1 MSSEDF
7 NFKTVIPEENKE
19 STINADKAREDFK
32 RLYSLN
38 LNSQT
43 ETKSTG
49 GQSLTYL
56 NWASAWKQMKLA
68 YGNPSFRV
76 IRSENGKLYHASE
89 MGVFVIVEV
98 SAGGMTYQQH
108 LPVLDAKNM
117 PMKLEPYEYSVY
129 NRQEK
134 RYEKKTVNSCT
145 VFDINSAIQRA
156 LVKCIS
162 LYGIGL
168 YIYEGNDLPN
178 QLPSDSETEMIQTPV
193 EPDTVPFME
202 EEQPV
207 APKPSRKRRA
217 TKEPADPIADLG
229 MQIASMQTIPELVN
243 LYKIHAHEVS
253 TNPEVM
259 AMFSKRRHELEKAA

>member
-1 MSSEDF
+1 MKNFEDF
-7 NFKTVIPEENKE
+7 NPVIPTEKEEI
-19 STINADKAREDFK
+19 TINPDKAREDFK

-38 LNSQT
+38 LNDQT

-49 GQSLTYL
+49 GQNLTYL
-56 NWASAWKQMKLA
+56 NWAAAWKQMKLA
-68 YGNPSFRV
+68 FGNPSFRV
-76 IRSENGKLYHASE
+76 IRSEDGKLYHASE

-117 PMKLEPYEYSVY
+117 PMKLEAYEYSVY

-145 VFDINSAIQRA
+145 VFDVNSAIQRA

-178 QLPSDSETEMIQTPV
+178 QLPSDSEVEMIQSPV
-193 EPDTVPFME
+193 ETDTVPFME
-202 EEQPV
+202 EEQPT
-207 APKPSRKRRA
+207 APKQTRKKR
-217 TKEPADPIADLG
+217 TVKETVDPIAELG
-229 MQIASMQTIPELVN
+229 MLINSMQTIPELVN

-253 TNPEVM
+253 TNPEIM